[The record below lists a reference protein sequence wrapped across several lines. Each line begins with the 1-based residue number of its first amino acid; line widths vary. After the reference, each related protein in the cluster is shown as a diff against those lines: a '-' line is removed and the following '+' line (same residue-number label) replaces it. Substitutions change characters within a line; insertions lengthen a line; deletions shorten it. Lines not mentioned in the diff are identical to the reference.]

1 MFFDPDQKTFCSHYI
16 NEFEYAN
23 IIVREKSQKWNICG
37 LYEDKSWN
45 SRGVIVVKYS
55 LKNTKNV

>member
-45 SRGVIVVKYS
+45 SRGVIVVKYF